1 MGEESEADW
10 YSGVRVKM
18 TPNIQ
23 LHRSAHRRAFGAC
36 RRPVNWG
43 VMPFPRGII
52 KEKVWQQRSSLPKS

>member
-23 LHRSAHRRAFGAC
+23 LHRRAPE
-36 RRPVNWG
+36 RER
-43 VMPFPRGII
+43 
-52 KEKVWQQRSSLPKS
+52 